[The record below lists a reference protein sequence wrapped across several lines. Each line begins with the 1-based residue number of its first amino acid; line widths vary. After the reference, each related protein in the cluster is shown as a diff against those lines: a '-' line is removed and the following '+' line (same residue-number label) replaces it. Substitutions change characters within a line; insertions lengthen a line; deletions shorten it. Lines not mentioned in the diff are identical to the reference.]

1 MLVGPEGTARS
12 TAAAVPDA
20 HPSLFVAPAVVAP
33 PAVVVVPAVVVPAAV
48 VPLPAGAPSPPTLD
62 LRLPRR
68 RTSRRTRLVP
78 LLGPAFVAAIAYVDP
93 GNFATNVG
101 GGAAFGYTLVWVVV
115 LANVVAMLVQYLSA
129 KTGVATGQDIAE
141 LCRDHLPGPA
151 RWGMWAQAELV
162 AMATD
167 LAEFVG
173 AAIALHLLFGLPP
186 LAAGGLTAVVAFL
199 VLGLRAHGR
208 RPFEAVITAL
218 LAVVALSFA
227 YQLWLAGPRPAAVAG
242 GLVPGFAGTD
252 SLLLASGIVGA
263 TVMPHAVYV
272 HSAMTSGL
280 GRAATARTR
289 SRLLAAQRVDVVAA
303 LGVAGLVNVSMLV
316 VAAALFH
323 GGGAAVGGLEDA
335 HAGLAV
341 VAGGGA
347 ALAFAVALL
356 ASGLSSASVG
366 TCAGE
371 VVMRGL
377 LRRRVPTVVR
387 RAVTMLPALVVLG
400 TGLDTG
406 TALVLSQVVLSF
418 GIPFTLVPLV
428 ALTARRDVMGAMVN
442 RRVTTAA
449 GVVVAAAII
458 GLNGFLVQQVV
469 AG

>member
-1 MLVGPEGTARS
+1 MLVRPEKAA
-12 TAAAVPDA
+12 TAAAPPEA
-20 HPSLFVAPAVVAP
+20 HPSLFAPVAGTATPAAPAVTTL
-33 PAVVVVPAVVVPAAV
+33 PAVTAPVPVPD
-48 VPLPAGAPSPPTLD
+48 LD
-62 LRLPRR
+62 VRIPGP
-68 RTSRRTRLVP
+68 RTRASGRAGRARRVLPVM
-78 LLGPAFVAAIAYVDP
+78 GPAFVAAIAYVDP
-93 GNFATNVG
+93 GNFATNIG

-129 KTGVATGQDIAE
+129 KTGVATGQDLAE
-141 LCRDHLPGPA
+141 LCRDRLPAPA

-173 AAIALHLLFGLPP
+173 AAIALHLLFGMPP
-186 LAAGGLTAVVAFL
+186 LAAGGVTAVVAFL

-208 RPFEAVITAL
+208 RPFEVAITAL
-218 LAVVALSFA
+218 LAVVALAFA
-227 YQLWLAGPRPAAVAG
+227 YELLLAQPRPADVAS
-242 GLVPGFAGTD
+242 GLIPGFAGTD

-280 GRAATARTR
+280 GRAATTPRARR
-289 SRLLAAQRVDVVAA
+289 RLLSAQRVDVVAA

-323 GGGAAVGGLEDA
+323 GGTVAVGSLEEA
-335 HAGLAV
+335 HAGLAI
-341 VAGGGA
+341 ALGGGA

-377 LRRRVPTVVR
+377 LRRRVPTALR

-400 TGLDTG
+400 SGLDTG

-428 ALTARRDVMGAMVN
+428 ALTARRDVMGELVN
-442 RRVTTAA
+442 RRGTTAA
-449 GVVVAAAII
+449 GIVVAAAII
-458 GLNGFLVQQVV
+458 GLNAFLVQQVV

>member
-1 MLVGPEGTARS
+1 VLVRPEGTAAA
-12 TAAAVPDA
+12 TAPSHA
-20 HPSLFVAPAVVAP
+20 HPSLFTAVPAAAPAAAAPAATVRPLPAGPPAP
-33 PAVVVVPAVVVPAAV
+33 PAVH
-48 VPLPAGAPSPPTLD
+48 

-68 RTSRRTRLVP
+68 RRTLLP

-115 LANVVAMLVQYLSA
+115 LANAVAMLVQYLSA
-129 KTGVATGQDIAE
+129 KTGVATGRDLAE
-141 LCRDHLPGPA
+141 LCRDRLPGPA

-186 LAAGGLTAVVAFL
+186 LAAGGVTAVVAFL
-199 VLGLRAHGR
+199 VLGLRTHGR
-208 RPFEAVITAL
+208 RPFEVVITAL
-218 LAVVALSFA
+218 LAVVALSFG
-227 YQLWLAGPRPAAVAG
+227 YQVWLAAPAPADVAG

-280 GRAATARTR
+280 GRGATARTR
-289 SRLLAAQRVDVVAA
+289 PRLLAAQRVDVVAA

-323 GGGAAVGGLEDA
+323 GGTAAVGGLEDA
-335 HAGLAV
+335 HAGLAA

-356 ASGLSSASVG
+356 AAGFSSASVG

-387 RAVTMLPALVVLG
+387 RAVTMLPALAVLG
-400 TGLDTG
+400 AGVDTG

-428 ALTARRDVMGAMVN
+428 ALTARRAVMGDLVN
-442 RRVTTAA
+442 RRTTTAA

-458 GLNGFLVQQVV
+458 GLNGFLVQQVL